1 MGNEQSSD
9 GAAPAAS
16 SVLTV
21 NTDSDDVAEERKG
34 VARLESLPDVRPLVV
49 QRNNSEATS
58 AMLPAVMASLLSI
71 KSANPN
77 PGLGFDD
84 HDVLKAMDGLALTG
98 NDEQLVREQEK
109 LIKHIEETMRDL
121 KYVRVTEENT
131 FILSQAIFKSLH
143 QMDRLLITIA
153 DMSEEVE
160 EIGEMLK
167 EITAR
172 FPDGDPLKSFSDFV
186 ESKKSQDDSGGRAE
200 GDRNVLPP

>member
-9 GAAPAAS
+9 GAPAGS

-21 NTDSDDVAEERKG
+21 KTDSGDTVEERKG
-34 VARLESLPDVRPLVV
+34 IAKLESLPDVRPLVV
-49 QRNNSEATS
+49 QRNNSEATA

-71 KSANPN
+71 KSSNPK
-77 PGLGFDD
+77 PGLRFDD
-84 HDVLKAMDGLALTG
+84 EDVLKALDGLASTG

-121 KYVRVTEENT
+121 KYVRATEENT

-153 DMSEEVE
+153 DMSEEVD

-167 EITAR
+167 GITAR
-172 FPDGDPLKSFSDFV
+172 LPEGDPLKSFSAFV
-186 ESKKSQDDSGGRAE
+186 ESKKTQDDSGGRAE
-200 GDRNVLPP
+200 EDPGVAP